1 MSRIYNLDKNV
12 MIELLRENEQAIQF
26 LDDLVRPEDRIAV
39 SSIVYYE
46 VMRGFR
52 ISNASGRA
60 RQFQALYDKILH
72 LPLDDEAI
80 QYAIEIYDSLHKGHT
95 IEDADVFIAAI
106 SMANGCTLVTDN
118 AKHFAR
124 IHGLH
129 ILGWRNIQ

>member
-1 MSRIYNLDKNV
+1 MSRIYSLDTNV
-12 MIELLRENEQAIQF
+12 IIELLRENEQAIQF
-26 LDDLVRPEDRIAV
+26 LTEIVRSEDRIAI

-60 RQFQALYDKILH
+60 RQFRELYDTILP
-72 LPLDDEAI
+72 LPLDDNAI
-80 QYAIEIYDSLHKGHT
+80 QCAIEIYDALHKGNT

-106 SMANGCTLVTDN
+106 SMANGCILVTDN
-118 AKHFAR
+118 TRHFAR

-129 ILGWRNIQ
+129 VLGWR